1 MQAPALEN
9 EAMYSGRSQATPAE
23 DLRSPFS
30 LLRPPAAV
38 ECPLIFASPHSG
50 RVYPARMM
58 AASVLDER
66 QIRSSEDAHVDA
78 LIEGAQDLGA
88 SLLLNRLARAY
99 VDVNREPYELDP
111 AMFEDELPAWA
122 QGRSARVAAGLGAIA
137 RVVANGLEIY
147 GRKLTFAE
155 ARGRI
160 EEVYLPYH
168 AALRGLIDETC
179 EKFGRVLVIDWHSMP
194 AAAART
200 SQGEV
205 CDFVLGDRY
214 GRSCDRRIVEAA
226 ERCLTARGYRVA
238 RNTPYA
244 GGYTTEHYGRPQEGV
259 HALQIEISRRL
270 YLDEEALCAGP
281 ALSELKQDLE
291 PLFVCLA
298 AWRG

>member
-1 MQAPALEN
+1 
-9 EAMYSGRSQATPAE
+9 MYTGRSQAAPAE
-23 DLRSPFS
+23 DPGSPFS
-30 LLRPPAAV
+30 LLEPPAARQ
-38 ECPLIFASPHSG
+38 CPLIFASPHSG
-50 RVYPARMM
+50 RIYPAQMM
-58 AASVLDER
+58 AASVLDAR
-66 QIRSSEDAHVDA
+66 QIRTSEDAHVDA
-78 LIEGAQDLGA
+78 LIEGGQGLGA

-111 AMFEDELPAWA
+111 AMFEDELPPWA

-137 RVVANGLEIY
+137 RVVADGQEIY
-147 GRKLTFAE
+147 GRKLTFTE
-155 ARGRI
+155 ARDRI

-168 AALRGLIDETC
+168 AALRGLIDDMRG
-179 EKFGRVLVIDWHSMP
+179 KFGRVLVIDWHSMP

-200 SQGEV
+200 GQGVV

-214 GRSCDRRIVEAA
+214 GRSCDRSVVETA
-226 ERCLTARGYRVA
+226 ERCLSGLGYRVA

-270 YLDEEALCAGP
+270 YLDEQAICAGP
-281 ALSELKQDLE
+281 AFSALKQDLE
-291 PLFVCLA
+291 TLFVCLA